1 MDIIKL
7 ASFVIDYCKN
17 NNLNKIY
24 ICGNGTSGKTTFSK
38 KIQEEALKY
47 GNVNL
52 ISTDDFMVDEN
63 LKRNSICKW
72 MEDGIQYTGRYT
84 SSNVESYF
92 LKNIYEILYNID
104 NGIDLYY
111 FPRRYKENNNIRK
124 LYSDYFLTIIE
135 GMGTA
140 FLGKDKKDSL
150 TLLLKCSL
158 AEEIKRRKERTEK
171 LSRDPIEMYDEKRS
185 SQYRVN
191 ILNNEDKYDFVIE
204 NDEKFD
210 YTIIKGE

>member
-1 MDIIKL
+1 M
-7 ASFVIDYCKN
+7 
-17 NNLNKIY
+17 
-24 ICGNGTSGKTTFSK
+24 
-38 KIQEEALKY
+38 
-47 GNVNL
+47 
-52 ISTDDFMVDEN
+52 
-63 LKRNSICKW
+63 
-72 MEDGIQYTGRYT
+72 
-84 SSNVESYF
+84 
-92 LKNIYEILYNID
+92 
-104 NGIDLYY
+104 YY

-140 FLGKDKKDSL
+140 FLEKDKKDSL

-204 NDEKFD
+204 SDEKFD
-210 YTIIKGE
+210 YKIIKGE